1 MYYYFSTYP
10 PNEKYSYIFSNYHYG
25 DYPELHNHDFWEFA
39 IIVNGSDEHTLND
52 KKDTLTKN
60 TAVLLRPQLDSHYLI
75 SNSQDGTILNI
86 RLYTAFVKDFCS
98 NISETFY
105 DELIKNERMIFPL
118 TEGQLKKIIDYT
130 SFIKSNPSDTNK
142 SSLFFLASY
151 IFEKVFSQYNFLNSE
166 QPQWLTNLF
175 LKIYSPE
182 NINWT
187 VKDVVSN
194 TPFSQSHL
202 IRLFKQH
209 TGKTLVEYLTE
220 IKMQRACEL
229 LSFTNS
235 SILSIAMMLGYIDS
249 SHLNR
254 TFKKYYGISPTQYK
268 KKQKLHTE

>member
-1 MYYYFSTYP
+1 MYSYFATYP
-10 PNEKYSYIFSNYHYG
+10 PNEKYSYVFSNYHYG

-39 IIVNGSDEHTLND
+39 IIVKGSYEHTLNE
-52 KKDTLTKN
+52 KKNILAKN
-60 TAVLLRPQLDSHYLI
+60 TAVLLRPQRDSHYLI
-75 SNSQDGTILNI
+75 SNSSDGTILNI
-86 RLYTAFVKDFCS
+86 RLYTSFVKDFCAG
-98 NISETFY
+98 ISETFY
-105 DELIKNERMIFPL
+105 DELMKNERMIFLL
-118 TEGQLKKIIDYT
+118 TEGQIKKIIDYT

-142 SSLFFLASY
+142 SSIFFLASY

-166 QPQWLTNLF
+166 QPQWLTTLF

-187 VKDVVSN
+187 VKDVVNN

-202 IRLFKQH
+202 IRLFKQY

-229 LSFTNS
+229 LTYTNG
-235 SILSIAMMLGYIDS
+235 SILSIAMMLGYSDS

-268 KKQKLHTE
+268 KKSKTTK

>member
-39 IIVNGSDEHTLND
+39 IIVNGSYEHTLND

-235 SILSIAMMLGYIDS
+235 SILSIAMMLGYSDS

-268 KKQKLHTE
+268 KKQKLQTE

>member
-1 MYYYFSTYP
+1 MYSYFSTYP

-39 IIVNGSDEHTLND
+39 VIVKGSYEHTLN
-52 KKDTLTKN
+52 KKTDTLAKN
-60 TAVLLRPQLDSHYLI
+60 TAVLLRPHLDSHYLI
-75 SNSQDGTILNI
+75 SNSPDGTILNI
-86 RLYTAFVKDFCS
+86 RIYSSFVKDFCS
-98 NISETFY
+98 SISSSFY
-105 DELIKNERMIFPL
+105 DELMKNERMIFPL
-118 TEGQLKKIIDYT
+118 TEGQIKKIIDYT

-142 SSLFFLASY
+142 SSIFFLASY

-187 VKDVVSN
+187 VKDVVNN

-202 IRLFKQH
+202 IRLFKQY

-229 LSFTNS
+229 LTYTNG
-235 SILSIAMMLGYIDS
+235 SILSIAMMLGYSDS

-254 TFKKYYGISPTQYK
+254 TFKKYYGLSPTQYK
-268 KKQKLHTE
+268 KKSKQNAK